1 MDDAQI
7 RESIEEFVAEGN
19 ELWQRETGRDPEAA
33 GVRPSEVVGLRAVTA
48 IRAAALRGSR
58 G

>member
-19 ELWQRETGRDPEAA
+19 ELWQA
-33 GVRPSEVVGLRAVTA
+33 RPVATPKRPVSDRPRWWGYER
-48 IRAAALRGSR
+48 
-58 G
+58 